1 MIFLLIF
8 LNLGISGFGN
18 EHISLN
24 SDFSYYKKDNR
35 FPITYN
41 ESIDKF
47 VKYYTGYAKKY
58 YEKTIGKS
66 ETYKKVIFE
75 ELDKAHLPHELFLLP
90 FIESGYNEVASS
102 SAKAQGLWQLMPFTA
117 VSLGSKVDIFVDER
131 RNYQKATQHAIKFL
145 KELHDKYDDWYLTLA
160 AYNCGPGCV
169 DKRIEAKES
178 RDFWEIRDSFPTET
192 QNYVSKFVAVLI
204 VYKDLDEFGLT
215 PIIKPKDKT
224 FTFELFNPVPLSF
237 IAKASGLSIDDI
249 KKYNTELTT
258 NITPPNVDIYKLKL
272 PITVKENFT
281 KNFEKMKDDIKK
293 GFIFHYLKKGQT
305 ISDLA
310 VLYSTSSKA
319 IMLANNLKN
328 TRKLQINQRLLIPI
342 DPAKLSRNGKHYSLE
357 TTIDKNKKKYIHKI
371 KRGESL
377 WSISR
382 DFNVSL
388 NDIKRW
394 NPKLDPR
401 KLIVGS
407 AITLKVRGFSTKSY
421 YEPLIKRSIIV
432 TYSIKKGESLWLLAL
447 RYKIPLNEI
456 KRKNKIQ
463 KSTKIQIG
471 KILKLNISKKIYK
484 KYKKEFKIYKKSK
497 KRI

>member
-1 MIFLLIF
+1 MDL
-8 LNLGISGFGN
+8 
-18 EHISLN
+18 
-24 SDFSYYKKDNR
+24 YKKDNR
-35 FPITYN
+35 FPVTYN
-41 ESIDKF
+41 EDIDKM
-47 VKYYTGYAKKY
+47 VWYYTHNAKKY

-66 ETYKKVIFE
+66 EDYKDVIFE
-75 ELDKAHLPHELFLLP
+75 ELDKANLPHELFLLP
-90 FIESGYNEVASS
+90 FIESGYREVATS

-131 RNYQKATQHAIKFL
+131 RNYQKATQHAVKFL
-145 KELHDKYDDWYLTLA
+145 KELYDRYDDWYLTLA

-169 DKRIEAKES
+169 DKRIEKRES
-178 RDFWEIRDSFPTET
+178 RDFWKIKDSFPKET

-204 VYKDLDEFGLT
+204 VYKELEEFGLS
-215 PIIKPKDKT
+215 PVVNLKKEI
-224 FTFELFNPVPLSF
+224 FEFDLLNPVPLSF

-249 KKYNTELTT
+249 KKYNNELTT

-272 PITVKENFT
+272 PISVKEKFIE
-281 KNFEKMKDDIKK
+281 NFEKMKDDIKK
-293 GFIFHYLKKGQT
+293 GFIFHYLKRGET
-305 ISDLA
+305 ISGLA
-310 VLYSTSSKA
+310 VLYSTSTKA

-357 TTIDKNKKKYIHKI
+357 TTLDKNKKKYIHKI

-394 NPKLDPR
+394 NPKLQPR
-401 KLIVGS
+401 KLMVDD
-407 AITLKVRGFSTKSY
+407 AITLKVRGFSNKTY
-421 YEPLIKRSIIV
+421 YEPLTRRNITAR
-432 TYSIKKGESLWLLAL
+432 YNIKKGESLWLLAL

-456 KRKNKIQ
+456 KRKNKIK

-471 KILKLNISKKIYK
+471 KELKLNISKKIYY
-484 KYKKEFKIYKKSK
+484 KYKKDLKIDKNSK